1 MFKKH
6 DFKVFGC
13 NPNNP
18 NFDLFKFVGKIN
30 LYISE
35 LCEKKQQ
42 MR

>member
-18 NFDLFKFVGKIN
+18 NFDHFRFVGKIN

-35 LCEKKQQ
+35 LREKKQQ